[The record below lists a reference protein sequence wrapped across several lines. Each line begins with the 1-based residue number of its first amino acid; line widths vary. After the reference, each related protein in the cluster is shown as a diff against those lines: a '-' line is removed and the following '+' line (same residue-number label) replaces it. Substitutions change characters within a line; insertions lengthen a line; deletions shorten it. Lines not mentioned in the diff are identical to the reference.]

1 VCCEAGFLTPP
12 FGANLFVSMKLID
25 VSLEKLAVAVL
36 PFLAVII
43 LVVLAVAFFPQISLL
58 LPKLLLGY

>member
-1 VCCEAGFLTPP
+1 
-12 FGANLFVSMKLID
+12 MKLID